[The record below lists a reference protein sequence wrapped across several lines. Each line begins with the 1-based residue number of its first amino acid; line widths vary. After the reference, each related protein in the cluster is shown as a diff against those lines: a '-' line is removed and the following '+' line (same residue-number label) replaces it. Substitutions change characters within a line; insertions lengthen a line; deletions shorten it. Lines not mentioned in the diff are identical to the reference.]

1 MLSPRH
7 EGFIFIL
14 FKSPANTDIFA
25 TQYSQQPYTAPLF
38 SLWLCVSIAVA
49 SSRQY
54 NENYYH

>member
-1 MLSPRH
+1 M
-7 EGFIFIL
+7 

>member
-1 MLSPRH
+1 LSTNRYSLY
-7 EGFIFIL
+7 L

>member
-7 EGFIFIL
+7 EGFIFTL

-25 TQYSQQPYTAPLF
+25 TQYSQQPYTATLF